1 MLTAS
6 TLKTST
12 RRRKNWLDGEPI
24 ASAEQADKVSL
35 LLDMIRKAEKAADES
50 RVKENEPFD
59 LGKAEVQAR
68 YARSSATRRP

>member
-12 RRRKNWLDGEPI
+12 RRRKIGWTAEPI

-35 LLDMIRKAEKAADES
+35 LLDMIRKAEGGGRIS
-50 RVKENEPFD
+50 VKENEPFD
-59 LGKAEVQAR
+59 LGR
-68 YARSSATRRP
+68 PGSGPLCPRSSATRRP